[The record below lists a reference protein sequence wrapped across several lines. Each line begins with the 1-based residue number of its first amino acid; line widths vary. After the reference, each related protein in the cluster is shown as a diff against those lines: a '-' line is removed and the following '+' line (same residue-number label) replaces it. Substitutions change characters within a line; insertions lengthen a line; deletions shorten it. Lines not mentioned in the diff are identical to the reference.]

1 MVVDGL
7 HISGEIGH
15 GGVVRAE
22 FRAANQSRDLRE
34 CVDGGC
40 AAGISDVAGVTGH
53 NSAVYLSCGL
63 KKVGLFVG
71 SHEDVRKEL
80 PRKTEQVL
88 ACELTPVQARCYE
101 AYLRGEQVQLALAG
115 RVTPFKAI
123 VRLRQICNHPAFFHR
138 EEAGSGGEV
147 VLRHT
152 DGMFFV
158 EESVRGVGDG
168 EEEEDN
174 QGRR

>member
-1 MVVDGL
+1 M
-7 HISGEIGH
+7 
-15 GGVVRAE
+15 R
-22 FRAANQSRDLRE
+22 RR
-34 CVDGGC
+34 GC

-53 NSAVYLSCGL
+53 NSAVYLSS
-63 KKVGLFVG
+63 VEESGLFVG

-138 EEAGSGGEV
+138 EEAGEWRGGGVKAYGWNVLRGGECA
-147 VLRHT
+147 
-152 DGMFFV
+152 G
-158 EESVRGVGDG
+158 GW
-168 EEEEDN
+168 
-174 QGRR
+174 